1 MTGHA
6 QPVTDEIQTLQQAI
20 AHHQIEGLSAE
31 QLQQIDEYC
40 RVLWDKNQK
49 MNLTRHVD
57 YDTFAARDIIDSVE
71 LAAQLRSGEKV
82 LDVGSGGGVPGI
94 VLQILRPDLS
104 VCLSDCVEKKS
115 LALAEMV
122 SHLKLQVPVFR
133 DRAENV
139 LSATEFDT
147 LVARAVGPLWKILRW
162 FENSW
167 ERFERLLLI
176 KGPAWVEERG
186 EARHRGYLKGL
197 QLRNV
202 HNYKMPGR
210 DSESSILMIWP
221 TGKDAPS

>member
-1 MTGHA
+1 M
-6 QPVTDEIQTLQQAI
+6 TDEIQTLRQAI
-20 AHHQIEGLSAE
+20 EHHKIEGISPDQA
-31 QLQQIDEYC
+31 QQIDDYC
-40 RVLWDKNQK
+40 HLLWEKNQV

-71 LAAQLRSGEKV
+71 LAAQLRTGERI

-94 VLQILRPDLS
+94 LVQILRPDLH

-122 SHLKLQVPVFR
+122 SQLNLQVPVFR

-139 LSATEFDT
+139 LSATTFNT
-147 LVARAVGPLWKILRW
+147 LIARAVGPLWKILRW

-167 ERFERLLLI
+167 DRFDRLLLI

-197 QLRNV
+197 QLRNI

-221 TGKDAPS
+221 SGKESPDA